1 MNDEPVLW
9 RSNEVAEILD
19 GQSPFDWTATGVS
32 IDSRTVC
39 SGDLFI
45 PLKGDNFDGQDFIL
59 DAFNKGAVAAVSED
73 KGKNLEG
80 LPVLAVNDAY
90 EALNKLALAARKRCH
105 AKIIGVTGSVGKTSI
120 KDAIGK
126 LLTAQGRTFYSPNS
140 YNNHIGV
147 PLSLAQIPIETEFAI
162 LELGMNHAGEIK
174 LLSEMVKPDIAI
186 ISNIEPV
193 HIEFFSSLEAIAM
206 AKAEI
211 FQGLKSDGVAI
222 LNRDNKYFDLL
233 AELAFK
239 SGASKVV
246 GFGIHED
253 ADLRLIEIKTSP
265 TNSIITASINNKK
278 FDYEVAIPG
287 EHWAFNSLVILA
299 AINYAG
305 ASLELAASSFSQ
317 IKPLKGRGEMHILS
331 SNKGNIKLIDD
342 SYNASPASVS
352 AAISLIKKAVVKE
365 SGRRIMVLGD
375 MMELGKNTKKYHL
388 ELAPKIVEAKIDLV
402 YVTGKNM
409 EMMSEILPDAVS
421 VFVGK
426 TSLEL
431 IDPLL
436 NTLHG
441 NDLVLIKGS
450 AATSMSKV
458 VNAIKDHLAV
468 IDPKIKTFKERLDAF

>member
-1 MNDEPVLW
+1 
-9 RSNEVAEILD
+9 
-19 GQSPFDWTATGVS
+19 
-32 IDSRTVC
+32 
-39 SGDLFI
+39 
-45 PLKGDNFDGQDFIL
+45 
-59 DAFNKGAVAAVSED
+59 
-73 KGKNLEG
+73 
-80 LPVLAVNDAY
+80 
-90 EALNKLALAARKRCH
+90 
-105 AKIIGVTGSVGKTSI
+105 
-120 KDAIGK
+120 
-126 LLTAQGRTFYSPNS
+126 
-140 YNNHIGV
+140 
-147 PLSLAQIPIETEFAI
+147 
-162 LELGMNHAGEIK
+162 MNHAGEIK

-233 AELAFK
+233 AELALK

-253 ADLRLIEIKTSP
+253 ADFRLIEIKTSP

-305 ASLELAASSFSQ
+305 ANLELAASSFSQ
-317 IKPLKGRGEMHILS
+317 VKPLKGRGETHILS
-331 SNKGNIKLIDD
+331 SNQGNIKLIDD
-342 SYNASPASVS
+342 SYNASPVSVS

-388 ELAPKIVEAKIDLV
+388 DLAPKIVEAKIDLV

-436 NTLHG
+436 STLHG

-450 AATSMSKV
+450 AATSMSTV

-468 IDPKIKTFKERLDAF
+468 IDPKINTFKERLDAF